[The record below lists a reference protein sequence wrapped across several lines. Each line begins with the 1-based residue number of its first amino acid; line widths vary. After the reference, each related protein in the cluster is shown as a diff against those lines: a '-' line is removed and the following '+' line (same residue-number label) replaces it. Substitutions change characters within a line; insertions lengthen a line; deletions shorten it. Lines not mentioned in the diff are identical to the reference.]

1 MNRIKYQNLE
11 VIMFL
16 VFNKEKIQTYIV
28 SVLTVAVLITI
39 ANVRKVETIQT
50 SSQEK
55 ELPIYN
61 VQTDEKKVA
70 FTMNCAWNA
79 DDIDKILET
88 LQKNNIKITFFMVG
102 DWIEKFPEAVKK
114 IKDAIEFSI
123 KDTGIGISKNILEHI
138 FDEFVTDA
146 NISNDSQK
154 GIGLG
159 LAICKAIIQA
169 HGGEIEAKNDEQGA
183 CFVFTIPNEE
193 LNV

>member
-1 MNRIKYQNLE
+1 
-11 VIMFL
+11 MFL

-88 LQKNNIKITFFMVG
+88 LQKNNVKIT
-102 DWIEKFPEAVKK
+102 EARYFKLSNMKK
-114 IKDAIEFSI
+114 YGYFEEIKNKSVLTYDGVACTWSAIGTINFY
-123 KDTGIGISKNILEHI
+123 TGRDFADNYLEAYPNKELFYAYAAKRNLGYEGNFVIMDDILY
-138 FDEFVTDA
+138 F
-146 NISNDSQK
+146 
-154 GIGLG
+154 
-159 LAICKAIIQA
+159 LAYI
-169 HGGEIEAKNDEQGA
+169 
-183 CFVFTIPNEE
+183 
-193 LNV
+193 

>member
-1 MNRIKYQNLE
+1 
-11 VIMFL
+11 MFL

-88 LQKNNIKITFFMVG
+88 LQKKCNFYIIFGRRMG
-102 DWIEKFPEAVKK
+102 RQISRGSKK
-114 IKDAIEFSI
+114 DCRS
-123 KDTGIGISKNILEHI
+123 GS
-138 FDEFVTDA
+138 
-146 NISNDSQK
+146 
-154 GIGLG
+154 
-159 LAICKAIIQA
+159 
-169 HGGEIEAKNDEQGA
+169 
-183 CFVFTIPNEE
+183 
-193 LNV
+193 

>member
-88 LQKNNIKITFFMVG
+88 LQKNNVKITFFLVG
-102 DWIEKFPEAVKK
+102 EWVDKYPEAVKR
-114 IKDAIEFSI
+114 IAEA
-123 KDTGIGISKNILEHI
+123 GHEIGTH
-138 FDEFVTDA
+138 
-146 NISNDSQK
+146 SNTHPHVNKLSSEKSNPFKCIRQ
-154 GIGLG
+154 
-159 LAICKAIIQA
+159 AIIYSYLLDFQNLTLIFV
-169 HGGEIEAKNDEQGA
+169 EILQKK
-183 CFVFTIPNEE
+183 E
-193 LNV
+193 LSL

>member
-79 DDIDKILET
+79 DDIDKILEV
-88 LQKNNIKITFFMVG
+88 LKQNNIKITFFMVG
-102 DWIEKFPEAVKK
+102 DWIDKYPDAVKK
-114 IKDAIEFSI
+114 IYDA
-123 KDTGIGISKNILEHI
+123 G
-138 FDEFVTDA
+138 
-146 NISNDSQK
+146 Q
-154 GIGLG
+154 
-159 LAICKAIIQA
+159 
-169 HGGEIEAKNDEQGA
+169 EIRKS
-183 CFVFTIPNEE
+183 
-193 LNV
+193 

>member
-1 MNRIKYQNLE
+1 MMNRIKYQNLE

-79 DDIDKILET
+79 DDIDKILLSPIALFCT
-88 LQKNNIKITFFMVG
+88 
-102 DWIEKFPEAVKK
+102 VKK
-114 IKDAIEFSI
+114 IYLLYFFSLSSV
-123 KDTGIGISKNILEHI
+123 KVNLKL
-138 FDEFVTDA
+138 
-146 NISNDSQK
+146 K
-154 GIGLG
+154 
-159 LAICKAIIQA
+159 
-169 HGGEIEAKNDEQGA
+169 
-183 CFVFTIPNEE
+183 
-193 LNV
+193 